1 MKGEMFLWIK
11 FHKVYFL
18 SNDDDSHKRN
28 ILNKKEFYV
37 RKLTEQNKI
46 III

>member
-28 ILNKKEFYV
+28 ILNKKRV
-37 RKLTEQNKI
+37 LCTKVD
-46 III
+46 